1 MAAVACSSSETES
14 TVDQL
19 ANGQAL
25 SFNLSLPTS
34 EGNALSRV
42 PATGTAGDAKQALTI
57 TKLEYKLAATTGGTE
72 NKWVTIDLE
81 ASKDN
86 SDSSIDKK
94 TITLLGVT
102 KPTNLQVRINHT
114 KEETKNTY
122 SSVVDFQVGESED
135 VPAYGATEAFTFNN
149 GIVVANGKN
158 YEKISATVKVNIPV
172 ARIELSN
179 FYVTNNKTY
188 ETLNLEKIFVNNVL
202 TTLTEAGTSATS
214 FKYATERNTVTD
226 SNYAILVDSVDKSI
240 LSPITETYA
249 YSIFPT
255 NDAEDFA
262 KVTLQFNNAKLK
274 SENAGFDAKAPRYA
288 VITKMGGITKF
299 EAGKIYRIKKMHLT
313 DENVGVDINGNNMQA
328 VEVTVDVQSWDII
341 DVNEITWN

>member
-1 MAAVACSSSETES
+1 M
-14 TVDQL
+14 

-34 EGNALSRV
+34 EGNATRV
-42 PATGTAGDAKQALTI
+42 LGTGTAGDAKQALTI
-57 TKLEYKLAATTGGTE
+57 NKLEYKLAATTGGTKD
-72 NKWVTIDLE
+72 KWVTIDLS
-81 ASKDN
+81 ANKDN
-86 SDSSIDKK
+86 SDSSIDKN

-114 KEETKNTY
+114 KEEEEADNTY
-122 SSVVDFQVGESED
+122 SSVVDFQVGKSED
-135 VPAYGATEAFTFNN
+135 VPAYGATNAFTFNN

-179 FYVTNNKTY
+179 FYVTENNTYKTL
-188 ETLNLEKIFVNNVL
+188 ELEKIFVNNVL
-202 TTLTEAGTSATS
+202 TTLTEADTSATS

-226 SNYAILVDSVDKSI
+226 SKDAKLFDTVGKSI
-240 LSPITETYA
+240 LSPITKTYA

-255 NDAEDFA
+255 NDDKDFA
-262 KVTLQFNNAKLK
+262 KVTLQFNKATLE
-274 SENAGFDAKAPRYA
+274 SGNAGFDAEAPRYA
-288 VITKMGGITKF
+288 VITKMGDITKF
-299 EAGKIYRIKKMHLT
+299 EAGKIYRIKQMHLT

-328 VEVTVDVQSWDII
+328 VEVTVVVQSWDII
-341 DVNEITWN
+341 DVADITWN